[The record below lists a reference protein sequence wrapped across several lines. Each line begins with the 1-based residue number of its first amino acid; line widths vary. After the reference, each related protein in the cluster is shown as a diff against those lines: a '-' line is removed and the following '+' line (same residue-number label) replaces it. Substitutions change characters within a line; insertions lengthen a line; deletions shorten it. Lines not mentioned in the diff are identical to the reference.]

1 MILYINIQYIMLL
14 VKLLQYMYVIRIL
27 FIEYVIDLYVML
39 QSYFVIYCSYKQ
51 QCQNELGL
59 SLFSVNGVLQF
70 IFIKY
75 CYDGFIFDILLM
87 QIMYGRLMEDYCMID
102 SDCK

>member
-39 QSYFVIYCSYKQ
+39 QSCSYKQ
-51 QCQNELGL
+51 QCQNELGS

-87 QIMYGRLMEDYCMID
+87 QIMYGRLMEDYRMID